1 MLLPS
6 GMQGALSGT
15 RCVLRYQIVVCS
27 MLLYAEHQ
35 ICLTVCFQSIS
46 LSGISVFSSSE
57 KAPKSL
63 RAVPQ
68 PGVASVLCHAQD

>member
-6 GMQGALSGT
+6 GMQGALSGI

-35 ICLTVCFQSIS
+35 ICLTVCFQSHMTEWN
-46 LSGISVFSSSE
+46 LGF
-57 KAPKSL
+57 
-63 RAVPQ
+63 Q
-68 PGVASVLCHAQD
+68 